1 MNEDD
6 VKENIPRFIW
16 RGKID
21 VTQLQTPLWY
31 PSTDTLRK
39 WDYLKK
45 KNHTFLIVTNLN
57 THTRTLI
64 RHLLNVKEMTTFLL
78 GNGITLSKTDLAPQS
93 QGNEKKNYSTKYQM
107 AK

>member
-45 KNHTFLIVTNLN
+45 KKSYFSNC
-57 THTRTLI
+57 
-64 RHLLNVKEMTTFLL
+64 
-78 GNGITLSKTDLAPQS
+78 DQP
-93 QGNEKKNYSTKYQM
+93 KYTY
-107 AK
+107 KDID